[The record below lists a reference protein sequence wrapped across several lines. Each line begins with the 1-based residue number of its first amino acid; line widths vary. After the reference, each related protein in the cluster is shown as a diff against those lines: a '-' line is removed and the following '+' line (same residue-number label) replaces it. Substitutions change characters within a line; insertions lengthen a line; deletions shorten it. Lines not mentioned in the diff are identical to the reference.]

1 MESFGWS
8 ETGKLREQNE
18 DAIYCDDQTGVYI
31 VADGMGGH
39 QAGEV
44 ASREAI
50 RTFLA
55 AYEEGKKEEVTDRI
69 ISSMAKANEAV
80 FQESLQEETR
90 QGMGTTF
97 TCAVVQ
103 GNRAVFGHV
112 GDSRAYLYRKGT
124 LRQITRDHSYVMEMV
139 KQGKLT
145 LEEAAVHPQ
154 RNVITR
160 AIGTKEPMGSDLYME
175 EIKSGDRILLC
186 SDGLTSMVD
195 DAAIATILEE
205 EQPVEQSARALAKT
219 ANENGGKDNISVILI
234 QCEVEP

>member
-69 ISSMAKANEAV
+69 ISSMAKPSFKKACRKKPAKEWAPHLPV
-80 FQESLQEETR
+80 LWCKET
-90 QGMGTTF
+90 GLCLAMWETAGPIF
-97 TCAVVQ
+97 I
-103 GNRAVFGHV
+103 GRAHCGRSP
-112 GDSRAYLYRKGT
+112 G
-124 LRQITRDHSYVMEMV
+124 I
-139 KQGKLT
+139 
-145 LEEAAVHPQ
+145 
-154 RNVITR
+154 I
-160 AIGTKEPMGSDLYME
+160 PM
-175 EIKSGDRILLC
+175 
-186 SDGLTSMVD
+186 
-195 DAAIATILEE
+195 
-205 EQPVEQSARALAKT
+205 
-219 ANENGGKDNISVILI
+219 
-234 QCEVEP
+234 